1 MFSRVLEPFSTPISR
16 GGGSQRR
23 VGTGTPAQP
32 TTELVSLTARPQP
45 SRTVCLSWPC
55 APGASGLQERDQ
67 PTAGGWAAISPSPP
81 GVWLPFPAE
90 SCLPQ
95 PPTLCL
101 LWPPWTTKLG
111 TQRVPGRCRWAQEAM
126 GWTSLG
132 SCLWLCEG
140 TWGLPGP
147 LTKAPGWWGER

>member
-1 MFSRVLEPFSTPISR
+1 MFSRVLEPFYTPISR
-16 GGGSQRR
+16 GGGSQRKR
-23 VGTGTPAQP
+23 GLEPQLSP
-32 TTELVSLTARPQP
+32 LELVSLTSRPQT

-55 APGASGLQERDQ
+55 APSASGLQERDQ
-67 PTAGGWAAISPSPP
+67 PTAGGWAAISPSPA

-95 PPTLCL
+95 PPPSAFPSTPILCL
-101 LWPPWTTKLG
+101 PWPPWTTELG

-140 TWGLPGP
+140 AWGLPGP
-147 LTKAPGWWGER
+147 